1 MRFSKMPSIGNSCDL
16 TTADVLEAH
25 AVDAVD
31 SETNLI
37 EVYLNSGADMKHN
50 RQPGSQGEWN
60 LAIMDAIKKLFI
72 WMASAGL
79 TILAILLPI
88 VVVTDVFGGHPLAA
102 PLALVGLVLLAFGVA
117 WYVRTRSTRF

>member
-16 TTADVLEAH
+16 ITADVLEAH

-50 RQPGSQGEWN
+50 RQPGSQGE
-60 LAIMDAIKKLFI
+60 
-72 WMASAGL
+72 
-79 TILAILLPI
+79 
-88 VVVTDVFGGHPLAA
+88 
-102 PLALVGLVLLAFGVA
+102 
-117 WYVRTRSTRF
+117 

>member
-50 RQPGSQGEWN
+50 R
-60 LAIMDAIKKLFI
+60 
-72 WMASAGL
+72 
-79 TILAILLPI
+79 
-88 VVVTDVFGGHPLAA
+88 
-102 PLALVGLVLLAFGVA
+102 
-117 WYVRTRSTRF
+117 